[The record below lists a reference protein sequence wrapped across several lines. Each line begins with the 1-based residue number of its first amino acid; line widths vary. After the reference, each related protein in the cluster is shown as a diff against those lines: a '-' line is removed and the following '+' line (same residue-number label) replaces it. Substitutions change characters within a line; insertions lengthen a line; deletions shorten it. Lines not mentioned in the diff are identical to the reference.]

1 MTQFLLAILL
11 FLGPIYFHNFN
22 LHFYDGIQYS
32 PDLSLADTLSEAAV
46 VSSVLGAASLGVS
59 RYWAG
64 AHFYIIS
71 NITLHWSQEY

>member
-1 MTQFLLAILL
+1 MTGYNISLS
-11 FLGPIYFHNFN
+11 PP
-22 LHFYDGIQYS
+22 S

-64 AHFYIIS
+64 AYFYI
-71 NITLHWSQEY
+71 NHMQTLH

>member
-1 MTQFLLAILL
+1 MTGYNISLS
-11 FLGPIYFHNFN
+11 PP
-22 LHFYDGIQYS
+22 S

-64 AHFYIIS
+64 AHFYI
-71 NITLHWSQEY
+71 NHMQTLH